1 MCIFHSFNAII
12 HQLQLIFYIE
22 SKVTNID
29 QYLALYNVLIKISNV
44 VLGNLNI
51 RNCKVWWDTPLYF
64 HSFVF
69 MGSTMFVLMT
79 DQSSF
84 FSPDRYSRLRV
95 LISAV
100 FSSLQQEND
109 FGPGD
114 ELSVSSG
121 WSFFVIGFRVVAF
134 QQLWNIKID
143 ARFSLSQSRL

>member
-1 MCIFHSFNAII
+1 
-12 HQLQLIFYIE
+12 
-22 SKVTNID
+22 
-29 QYLALYNVLIKISNV
+29 
-44 VLGNLNI
+44 
-51 RNCKVWWDTPLYF
+51 
-64 HSFVF
+64 
-69 MGSTMFVLMT
+69 MFVLMT

-84 FSPDRYSRLRV
+84 FSPDRDSRLRV

-114 ELSVSSG
+114 ELSVSPG
-121 WSFFVIGFRVVAF
+121 WSFFVIGFRVVAL